1 MSERSMEIKVG
12 ALVLLSGVLLVAF
25 IFALGD
31 VSVEREVEFYIEYR
45 STAGLKPGAP
55 LKIAGVAAGK
65 VKDVVYKGHAGK
77 DTGDD
82 SPLVRVTVSVG
93 RRMAASI
100 HEDGR
105 YFITTLGM
113 LGEKYIEVDPGTPQ
127 TPMLQPGAVVRGEE
141 PMRLEVMTSRVNRL
155 LGSVTRIVEKN
166 EGKVADVMDEAK
178 GMLSDTRKLITD
190 NRGRIDSTLGRVERI
205 SEDTEAVMEAVRGAV
220 GDGRD
225 LKTAMVDARE
235 TLSNANAISGL
246 VRGKAPGIVNDLRAS
261 LASARSAV
269 SVYEALGQDGRTALS
284 ESITKVDA
292 ILANAQA
299 VSEDIRAGRG
309 VVGALLQDPEL
320 YDDMKEMMR
329 DLKRH
334 PWKFLWK
341 E

>member
-1 MSERSMEIKVG
+1 MSERAIEIKVG

-31 VSVEREVEFYIEYR
+31 VRVERQVVFHIEYR

-65 VKDVVYKGHAGK
+65 IQDVVYRGHVGE
-77 DTGDD
+77 DTSGDA
-82 SPLVRVTVSVG
+82 PLVRVTVAVG
-93 RRMAASI
+93 RKMASSI
-100 HEDGR
+100 HEDAR
-105 YFITTLGM
+105 YYITTLGV
-113 LGEKYIEVDPGTPQ
+113 LGEKYIEVDPGTPR
-127 TPMLQPGAVVRGEE
+127 TPVLKAGSIVRGEE

-155 LGSVTRIVEKN
+155 LGGVTRMVEEN
-166 EGKVADVMDEAK
+166 EGKVGEVIDEAK
-178 GMLSDTRKLITD
+178 GVLTETRKLITD
-190 NRGRIDSTLGRVERI
+190 NRDRIDTTLGRVDRI
-205 SEDTEAVMEAVRGAV
+205 SEDTEAVMEAVRSAV
-220 GDGRD
+220 GDGKD
-225 LKTAMVDARE
+225 LQSAMADARG
-235 TLSNANAISGL
+235 TLENANAITGL
-246 VRGKAPGIVNDLRAS
+246 VRGKAPSLISDLKAS

-269 SVYEALGQDGRTALS
+269 SVYEALGKEGRVALAS
-284 ESITKVDA
+284 AMNKVESILD
-292 ILANAQA
+292 NAEA
-299 VSEDIRAGRG
+299 VSADIRAGRG